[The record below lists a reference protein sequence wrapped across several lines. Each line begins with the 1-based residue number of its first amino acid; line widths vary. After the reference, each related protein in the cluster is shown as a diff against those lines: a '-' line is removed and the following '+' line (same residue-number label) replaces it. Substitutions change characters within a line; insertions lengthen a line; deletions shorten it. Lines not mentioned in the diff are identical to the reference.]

1 MKLLAD
7 FHQAILTNDS
17 TKIVSAL
24 KAHPRLSPEK
34 QFAIYADGYRIRL
47 LAAVRSDFP
56 ALIAYLSD
64 TKFNALALDYI
75 EKNSPRS
82 YNLDFYPHKFAEFIS
97 NNSDDIFAKEL
108 AILEGIIA
116 EVFMLPDSEPLS
128 PEALSNLSPEK
139 FGDKKLQLRTAS
151 RLLEFS
157 TNVNEWLNEQRV
169 GNSKEVELSA
179 NFLLVYRH
187 NNEVQRYKLS
197 QAEFL
202 LLQQLSLG
210 NTIMETLEK
219 VTIEHEELAEIIA
232 ENLQKYFQKWVSKD
246 FFAAT

>member
-1 MKLLAD
+1 
-7 FHQAILTNDS
+7 
-17 TKIVSAL
+17 
-24 KAHPRLSPEK
+24 
-34 QFAIYADGYRIRL
+34 
-47 LAAVRSDFP
+47 
-56 ALIAYLSD
+56 
-64 TKFNALALDYI
+64 
-75 EKNSPRS
+75 
-82 YNLDFYPHKFAEFIS
+82 
-97 NNSDDIFAKEL
+97 
-108 AILEGIIA
+108 
-116 EVFMLPDSEPLS
+116 
-128 PEALSNLSPEK
+128 
-139 FGDKKLQLRTAS
+139 
-151 RLLEFS
+151 
-157 TNVNEWLNEQRV
+157 VNEWLNEQRV

-232 ENLQKYFQKWVSKD
+232 ENLQKFFQKWVSKD